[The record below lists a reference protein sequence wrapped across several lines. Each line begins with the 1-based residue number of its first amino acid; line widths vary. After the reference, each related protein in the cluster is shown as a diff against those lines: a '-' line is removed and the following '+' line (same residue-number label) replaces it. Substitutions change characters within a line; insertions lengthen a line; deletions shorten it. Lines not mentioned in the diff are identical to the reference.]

1 MSAAASGG
9 PRCAARAAWIGRVAR
24 IGRGAAA
31 RGDARARRAG
41 ARRAR
46 SIRFIRF
53 IRFIRARA
61 AAFGLPF
68 SRTQPAKPKP

>member
-24 IGRGAAA
+24 IARGAAA
-31 RGDARARRAG
+31 RSDARARRAC
-41 ARRAR
+41 
-46 SIRFIRF
+46 S

-61 AAFGLPF
+61 AASGLPF

>member
-1 MSAAASGG
+1 
-9 PRCAARAAWIGRVAR
+9 R
-24 IGRGAAA
+24 IARGAAA

-53 IRFIRARA
+53 IRARA
-61 AAFGLPF
+61 AASGLPF

>member
-1 MSAAASGG
+1 
-9 PRCAARAAWIGRVAR
+9 
-24 IGRGAAA
+24 GRGAAG

-61 AAFGLPF
+61 AASGLPF

>member
-46 SIRFIRF
+46 SIRFIR
-53 IRFIRARA
+53 ARA
-61 AAFGLPF
+61 AASGLPF

>member
-1 MSAAASGG
+1 
-9 PRCAARAAWIGRVAR
+9 
-24 IGRGAAA
+24 
-31 RGDARARRAG
+31 GDARARRAG

-53 IRFIRARA
+53 IRARA
-61 AAFGLPF
+61 AASGLPF

>member
-24 IGRGAAA
+24 IARGAAA
-31 RGDARARRAG
+31 RSDAR

-53 IRFIRARA
+53 IRARA
-61 AAFGLPF
+61 AASDLPF

>member
-31 RGDARARRAG
+31 RSDAR

-53 IRFIRARA
+53 IRARA
-61 AAFGLPF
+61 AASGLPF

>member
-1 MSAAASGG
+1 M
-9 PRCAARAAWIGRVAR
+9 GRVAR

-31 RGDARARRAG
+31 RGDARARRA
-41 ARRAR
+41 R
-46 SIRFIRF
+46 SIRF

-61 AAFGLPF
+61 AASGLPF

>member
-41 ARRAR
+41 ARR
-46 SIRFIRF
+46 
-53 IRFIRARA
+53 
-61 AAFGLPF
+61 
-68 SRTQPAKPKP
+68 

>member
-24 IGRGAAA
+24 IARGAAA
-31 RGDARARRAG
+31 RSDAR

-46 SIRFIRF
+46 SIRFIR
-53 IRFIRARA
+53 ARA
-61 AAFGLPF
+61 AASGLPF

>member
-9 PRCAARAAWIGRVAR
+9 PRCAARAAWIGRVAHR
-24 IGRGAAA
+24 RRRRGAM
-31 RGDARARRAG
+31 RARRAG

-53 IRFIRARA
+53 IRARA
-61 AAFGLPF
+61 AASGLPF